1 MPTWE
6 LLSLSC
12 FALHPAGMCRFVQVL
27 RCGPLPHLY
36 SDFYLLKICSF
47 TLTYWSFLNVSS
59 LQKEKNLSS
68 LQCGASEKD
77 PELSKED
84 LPVTPV

>member
-1 MPTWE
+1 MTTWE

-12 FALHPAGMCRFVQVL
+12 FALHPADTRRFVQVL
-27 RCGPLPHLY
+27 RCGPLLHLY
-36 SDFYLLKICSF
+36 SDFYLLKICPF
-47 TLTYWSFLNVSS
+47 TLTYCSFLNVSS

-68 LQCGASEKD
+68 LQRDASEKD